1 MLRFAPLCRSEKIL
15 FPSCPSDLDRRA
27 RHLCGRHHRGAGHLD
42 GCGDGRDCLGAC
54 GITGSV
60 WLAGGSDDTKCFPVR
75 TAARVRRVGTPRRWR
90 PFVPRTRW
98 CRQSGVVIVSHVPGT
113 GCAGDVRNDSSA
125 YLRRSTYIIGES
137 NSVADL
143 TSSLDSGGFLWLIWL
158 LL

>member
-1 MLRFAPLCRSEKIL
+1 MVPA
-15 FPSCPSDLDRRA
+15 
-27 RHLCGRHHRGAGHLD
+27 AGE
-42 GCGDGRDCLGAC
+42 
-54 GITGSV
+54 
-60 WLAGGSDDTKCFPVR
+60 
-75 TAARVRRVGTPRRWR
+75 
-90 PFVPRTRW
+90 
-98 CRQSGVVIVSHVPGT
+98 VVVSHVPGT